1 MINKDK
7 VKIIA
12 EAGVNHNG
20 KISLAKKLILFSK
33 IAGADIVKFQI
44 FNSENF
50 VSKKA
55 KMAKY
60 QIKKNKNKKK
70 KNKKK

>member
-20 KISLAKKLILFSK
+20 KISLAKKI
-33 IAGADIVKFQI
+33 DII
-44 FNSENF
+44 
-50 VSKKA
+50 
-55 KMAKY
+55 
-60 QIKKNKNKKK
+60 
-70 KNKKK
+70 